1 MCPPRRCSV
10 YLRRVDD
17 VTNGGLR
24 WGILTSGRHW
34 RLYFRGALSIGED
47 FLEIDLGK
55 VLGLPG
61 CERDLLDKRPDVFAE
76 DDAWRSHIFKLFA
89 VVFGRDAFLSDHR
102 GETFH
107 QLALRDGKQWEA
119 KVARDR
125 ADSGP
130 GSYCPARRRTAHASS
145 GSPSGAPAHNGLV
158 SPQPRDRD
166 SSYGIARAVPAR
178 CKSVCRGS
186 QQSQGPSETFIK
198 RRRDRPHQGG
208 IREHCRADGPSSW
221 RSITARA
228 GYLRPR
234 QRRVRADV
242 ARNRLMWRTALPR
255 MPLDPKEELRRLGF
269 DT

>member
-61 CERDLLDKRPDVFAE
+61 CERDLLDKRLDVFAE

-107 QLALRDGKQWEA
+107 QLAQTVGSKSRSRPRRFRTRKLLSGTSTHC
-119 KVARDR
+119 ARFKR
-125 ADSGP
+125 
-130 GSYCPARRRTAHASS
+130 
-145 GSPSGAPAHNGLV
+145 
-158 SPQPRDRD
+158 
-166 SSYGIARAVPAR
+166 
-178 CKSVCRGS
+178 KS
-186 QQSQGPSETFIK
+186 
-198 RRRDRPHQGG
+198 
-208 IREHCRADGPSSW
+208 IR
-221 RSITARA
+221 RA
-228 GYLRPR
+228 GS
-234 QRRVRADV
+234 
-242 ARNRLMWRTALPR
+242 
-255 MPLDPKEELRRLGF
+255 
-269 DT
+269 

>member
-1 MCPPRRCSV
+1 M
-10 YLRRVDD
+10 
-17 VTNGGLR
+17 
-24 WGILTSGRHW
+24 
-34 RLYFRGALSIGED
+34 SIAED

-61 CERDLLDKRPDVFAE
+61 CERDLLDKRLDVFAE

-158 SPQPRDRD
+158 STASGSRQFLRYCASRSGSMQISLSRQSAKP
-166 SSYGIARAVPAR
+166 GAVR
-178 CKSVCRGS
+178 N
-186 QQSQGPSETFIK
+186 
-198 RRRDRPHQGG
+198 
-208 IREHCRADGPSSW
+208 
-221 RSITARA
+221 
-228 GYLRPR
+228 LR
-234 QRRVRADV
+234 
-242 ARNRLMWRTALPR
+242 
-255 MPLDPKEELRRLGF
+255 
-269 DT
+269 

>member
-1 MCPPRRCSV
+1 
-10 YLRRVDD
+10 
-17 VTNGGLR
+17 
-24 WGILTSGRHW
+24 
-34 RLYFRGALSIGED
+34 LSIAED

-178 CKSVCRGS
+178 LGEAL
-186 QQSQGPSETFIK
+186 QHE
-198 RRRDRPHQGG
+198 
-208 IREHCRADGPSSW
+208 RAISDLVNAAYGLTSDE
-221 RSITARA
+221 IA
-228 GYLRPR
+228 
-234 QRRVRADV
+234 
-242 ARNRLMWRTALPR
+242 LMWRTAPPR
-255 MPLDPKEELRRLGF
+255 MPLGPKEELRRLGF
-269 DT
+269 DA